1 MRRLLLLVGAVVL
14 VDTMF
19 FSAITPLLPTY
30 VERFDL
36 SKAGAGVLSGS
47 YAAGAVIGTLPAGWL
62 AVRAGSRRTLLLGLS
77 LMAVSSVGFA
87 FAGSVAL
94 LDLLR
99 FVDGIGGACAWT
111 GGMGWLVSVTPAEQR
126 GTTIGKAMSAALA
139 GVLLGPVLGAV
150 AQGVGP
156 EVPFSV
162 VGLFAASLAVV
173 ASRMPAPSVAALGV
187 VERPYVTAWR
197 ETRVRLGAWLVM
209 VPALVFGTVEVLAP
223 LALDG
228 LGASGLAI
236 GAVFL
241 VAAAIEGVAQVF
253 AGRATDRLG
262 RGAPIRLGLTGTLA
276 FLLVVTVPQVAW
288 LLAAVVVAGC
298 VLSGIVNTPA
308 MTLMSDGVDRAGVEH
323 GLGFAIV
330 NFVWGGGQV
339 VGAVAGAALAGATSD
354 VVPYLLLALVCAG
367 TLAGLRGRSAALAPT
382 AMRTASSAARPV
394 HS

>member
-30 VERFDL
+30 AERFDL
-36 SKAGAGVLSGS
+36 SKAGAGVLAGS
-47 YAAGAVIGTLPAGWL
+47 YAAGAVLGTLPAGWL
-62 AVRAGSRRTLLLGLS
+62 AVRAGSRRTLLLGLA
-77 LMAVSSVGFA
+77 LMACASVGFA

-94 LDLLR
+94 LDATR
-99 FVDGIGGACAWT
+99 FADGIGGACAWA
-111 GGMGWLVSVTPAEQR
+111 GGMGWLVSLAPPEAR
-126 GTTIGKAMSAALA
+126 GTTIGAAMSAALA

-156 EVPFSV
+156 EVPFTV
-162 VGLFAASLAVV
+162 VGLFAALLAL
-173 ASRMPAPSVAALGV
+173 AALRMPVPPPVPV
-187 VERPYVTAWR
+187 FTERPYATAFR
-197 ETRVRLGAWLVM
+197 DARVRVGAWLVL

-236 GAVFL
+236 GATFL
-241 VAAAIEGVAQVF
+241 VAAGIEGVAQVF

-262 RGAPIRLGLTGTLA
+262 RGAPIRFGLTGTLA
-276 FLLVVTVPQVAW
+276 FLLVVTAPDAAW

-308 MTLMSDGVDRAGVEH
+308 MTVLSDGVEGVGLEH

-330 NFVWGGGQV
+330 NLVWGGGQV
-339 VGAVAGAALAGATSD
+339 LGAVVGAAIAGATSD
-354 VVPYLLLALVCAG
+354 AVPYLLLAAVCAA
-367 TLAGLRGRSAALAPT
+367 TLLGLRGRARALAPV
-382 AMRTASSAARPV
+382 REPV
-394 HS
+394 

>member
-30 VERFDL
+30 AERFDL

-47 YAAGAVIGTLPAGWL
+47 YAAGAVLGTLPAGWL
-62 AVRAGSRRTLLLGLS
+62 AVRAGSRRTLLLGLA
-77 LMAVSSVGFA
+77 LMAASSVAFA

-94 LDLLR
+94 LDATR
-99 FVDGIGGACAWT
+99 FADGIAGACAWA
-111 GGMGWLVSVTPAEQR
+111 GAMGWLVSLTPAEQR
-126 GTTIGKAMSAALA
+126 GATIGAAMSAALA

-156 EVPFSV
+156 EVPFTV
-162 VGLFAASLAVV
+162 VGLFAALLAVV
-173 ASRMPAPSVAALGV
+173 ALRMPAPPSVAVFA
-187 VERPYVTAWR
+187 EQPYATAFR
-197 ETRVRLGAWLVM
+197 DARVRMGAWLVL
-209 VPALVFGTVEVLAP
+209 VPALVFGTIEVLAP
-223 LALDG
+223 LALDD

-236 GAVFL
+236 GATFI
-241 VAAAIEGVAQVF
+241 VAAGIEGVAQIV

-262 RGAPIRLGLTGTLA
+262 RGAPIRFGLTGTLA
-276 FLLVVTVPQVAW
+276 FLLVVTVPQAAW

-308 MTLMSDGVDRAGVEH
+308 MTVLSDGVEGTGLEH

-330 NFVWGGGQV
+330 NLVWGGGQLIGAV
-339 VGAVAGAALAGATSD
+339 VGAAVAGATSD
-354 VVPYLLLALVCAG
+354 TVPYLLLAAVCTG
-367 TLAGLRGRSAALAPT
+367 TLVGLRRRARALAPI
-382 AMRTASSAARPV
+382 REPV
-394 HS
+394 